1 LIRVLIID
9 DHPVVREGLMA
20 ALQGNDAIHVAGGF
34 GSAEEGI
41 AAAGSMKPDVVILDL
56 ELPRM
61 SGLEAIPRFTAPVL
75 ILTAYGT
82 DDEVQ
87 RALDAGAKGY
97 LLKGAP
103 LGDIESAIVSLA
115 RGDSYVDPRIS
126 ARLLNRSKSQNLTA
140 REREVLAL
148 LAGGKSNK
156 EIASRLRISERTAKF
171 HVTSIFNKLGAE
183 NRAQAVAIAAAR
195 RLI

>member
-1 LIRVLIID
+1 MIRVMIID

-20 ALQGNDAIHVAGGF
+20 ALQGRDAIHLAGGF
-34 GSAEEGI
+34 GSAEEAI
-41 AAAGSMKPDVVILDL
+41 AEAASVKPDVVILDL
-56 ELPRM
+56 ELPGM
-61 SGLEAIPRFTAPVL
+61 SGLEAIQRFSVPVL

-103 LGDIESAIVSLA
+103 LGDIEHAIAALA
-115 RGDSYVDPRIS
+115 RGESYVDPRIA
-126 ARLLNRSKSQNLTA
+126 ARLLSRRKSQSLTA

-148 LAGGKSNK
+148 LAAGKTNK
-156 EIASRLRISERTAKF
+156 EIAGRLRITERTAKF

-183 NRAQAVAIAAAR
+183 NRAQAVAIASEQ

>member
-1 LIRVLIID
+1 MIID

-20 ALQGNDAIHVAGGF
+20 ALQGRDAINLAGGF
-34 GSAEEGI
+34 GSAEEAI
-41 AAAGSMKPDVVILDL
+41 AEAASVKPDVVILDL
-56 ELPRM
+56 ELPGM
-61 SGLEAIPRFTAPVL
+61 SGLEAIQRFSVPVL

-103 LGDIESAIVSLA
+103 LGDIERAIAALA
-115 RGDSYVDPRIS
+115 RGESYVDPRIA
-126 ARLLNRSKSQNLTA
+126 ARLLSRRKSQSLTA

-148 LAGGKSNK
+148 LAAGKTNK
-156 EIASRLRISERTAKF
+156 EIA
-171 HVTSIFNKLGAE
+171 
-183 NRAQAVAIAAAR
+183 
-195 RLI
+195 